1 MKIFPLVQIGKLAD
15 EEVLS
20 RNQENSDGEKES
32 PIHREGDARPGGDG
46 QVCHPE
52 QTSLGNFEV
61 HQHQSNQ
68 DHWNDQPVAPCRP
81 NKLGIHSARPKG
93 CGCDCQGNQKHGL
106 NDKSACDQFAM
117 IHRNHEKHERNA
129 ELRCIRVRYTP
140 ATRKLTRRSRRGFA
154 MAMHRALT
162 RRCPSQNVA
171 MDSTPAISASS
182 TKYTDNQ
189 EGVRCDPRRPAFRW
203 RRRKR
208 LHLAWS
214 DQPEAKHKQH
224 TAGAPGSSPM
234 PRLHRV
240 LVIVGPGETPLAVR
254 SATRRSGSRG
264 GPRVREPTRQ
274 PRPNIAADQARAAWG
289 LVARCESISTTNTQ
303 ATVTR
308 SIKGNAMQQGD
319 VIGVLH
325 SLDGAVNFFIKI
337 VSTLLEGLAKF
348 VDMQRANGRGLL
360 VILDFKVDNM
370 HRLVVAR
377 PLLLQSLNDL
387 LEHASFACQ
396 NHVEFILRI
405 LKPLWLLFDAL
416 VALEQP
422 ENTILTISTSQGISG
437 GENIVLP

>member
-240 LVIVGPGETPLAVR
+240 LVIVGPGETPLAVLHWCVQMPLEKPR
-254 SATRRSGSRG
+254 SLVAQGGLVTDLQRDGLAREEVRVYESPQGNRDQTLQQTKLERHGALWLVASRLA
-264 GPRVREPTRQ
+264 PPTRKQ
-274 PRPNIAADQARAAWG
+274 
-289 LVARCESISTTNTQ
+289 
-303 ATVTR
+303 
-308 SIKGNAMQQGD
+308 
-319 VIGVLH
+319 
-325 SLDGAVNFFIKI
+325 
-337 VSTLLEGLAKF
+337 
-348 VDMQRANGRGLL
+348 
-360 VILDFKVDNM
+360 
-370 HRLVVAR
+370 
-377 PLLLQSLNDL
+377 QSLV
-387 LEHASFACQ
+387 Q
-396 NHVEFILRI
+396 
-405 LKPLWLLFDAL
+405 
-416 VALEQP
+416 
-422 ENTILTISTSQGISG
+422 
-437 GENIVLP
+437 